1 MDKQW
6 SDNGAPLVSPDAKFR
21 QELARALQDTH
32 HRQRVQRQLYSSPST
47 RHHQPTFWTFLG
59 AISLLMLFFG
69 LGYYIGRKT
78 P

>member
-6 SDNGAPLVSPDAKFR
+6 SDNGAPLVSPNAKFR

-32 HRQRVQRQLYSSPST
+32 HRQRVQRELYNSPST
-47 RHHQPTFWTFLG
+47 RHSQPTLWTFLG